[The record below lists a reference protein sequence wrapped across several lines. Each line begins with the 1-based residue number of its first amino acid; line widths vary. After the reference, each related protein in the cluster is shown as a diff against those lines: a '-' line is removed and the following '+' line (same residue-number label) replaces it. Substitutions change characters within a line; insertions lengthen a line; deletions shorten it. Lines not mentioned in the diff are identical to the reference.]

1 MRHVRAIALALTTFL
16 LAVGPALA
24 AKPVD
29 PGRLALRQADLPARF
44 EADRDDTG
52 VRTNEMEAK
61 SNPTFRSKIVEW
73 GRVTGYEAQWDRD
86 SSFVSSRIDLYRSAF
101 GSIRQLSYSDA
112 ELRKGGIKGLR
123 RTRLALGDGGW
134 LYDSPTPG
142 IFVVAIWRH
151 GRVFSGVAA
160 TGLTRTQA
168 VALARVQE
176 RRIAS
181 ELRESTR

>member
-1 MRHVRAIALALTTFL
+1 MRTVVLTLATFL

-24 AKPVD
+24 VERID
-29 PGRLALRQADLPARF
+29 PGRLTLRQADLPARF
-44 EADRDDTG
+44 EANRDDSG

-61 SNPTFRSKIVEW
+61 SDPTFRSKIVEW

-86 SSFVSSRIDLYRSAF
+86 SDFVSSRIDVYRSAF
-101 GSIRQLSYSDA
+101 GSTRQLSYSVA
-112 ELRKGGIKGLR
+112 ELRKSGIKGLR

-142 IFVVAIWRH
+142 ILVVAIWRH

-181 ELRESTR
+181 ELR